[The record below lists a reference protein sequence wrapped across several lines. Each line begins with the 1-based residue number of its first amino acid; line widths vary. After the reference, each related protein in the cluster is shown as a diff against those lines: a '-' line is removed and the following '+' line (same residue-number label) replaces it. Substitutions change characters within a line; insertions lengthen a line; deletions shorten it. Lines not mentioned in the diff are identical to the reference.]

1 MTAVSPPPN
10 WYVDPTGRHQSRFWD
25 GFTWTAHVVDAGREA
40 LDPLVVPALPA
51 VPASDSLP
59 PLIGTTGSGGH
70 SSQLAT
76 SSRKPVA
83 DRGLVGHGTA
93 SLRLMAETGPGID
106 PVAPAAPA
114 FADPRVEATAAT
126 RRRRR
131 AVIDGVALVAA
142 VVLVGVIVALL
153 SANGTFTRAEP
164 RHVEP
169 ADAVFTGNGY
179 RASIPPS
186 WIEGGPM
193 PGARADMSY
202 TLVATAPTLGLI
214 GTDTTTRAALA
225 DPTQVA
231 VVATTDA
238 QSSVAA
244 TGAIVRVVST
254 DVVADG
260 EQPIVGVTIDVDGA
274 DGTTRR
280 EIRYLVIG
288 PEKSVAVSVTG
299 DPGAL
304 DRAGRQARAVAESV
318 RFSRSTPPTPGGGTA
333 PTRSPT

>member
-1 MTAVSPPPN
+1 VTAVSPPPS
-10 WYVDPTGRHQSRFWD
+10 WYADPTGRHQSRFWD
-25 GFTWTAHVVDAGREA
+25 GFTWTAHVVDAGREG
-40 LDPLVVPALPA
+40 LDPLVQPA
-51 VPASDSLP
+51 VPSSHSLP
-59 PLIGTTGSGGH
+59 PLIGITGSGGH

-93 SLRLMAETGPGID
+93 SLRLMAETGPGVD
-106 PVAPAAPA
+106 PVAPAAPEV
-114 FADPRVEATAAT
+114 ADPRVDATAAA

-131 AVIDGVALVAA
+131 ALLDGAALVAA
-142 VVLVGVIVALL
+142 VVLVGAIVALL
-153 SANGTFTRAEP
+153 SANGTFTRAAA

-169 ADAVFTGNGY
+169 ADAVFAGDGY

-214 GTDTTTRAALA
+214 GADTTTRAALT

-231 VVATTDA
+231 QVVSNDT
-238 QSSVAA
+238 QSSIAA
-244 TGAIVRVVST
+244 TGTTVRVVAT

-299 DPGAL
+299 DPSAL

-318 RFSRSTPPTPGGGTA
+318 RFSRSTPPTPGGGTGS
-333 PTRSPT
+333 THSPT